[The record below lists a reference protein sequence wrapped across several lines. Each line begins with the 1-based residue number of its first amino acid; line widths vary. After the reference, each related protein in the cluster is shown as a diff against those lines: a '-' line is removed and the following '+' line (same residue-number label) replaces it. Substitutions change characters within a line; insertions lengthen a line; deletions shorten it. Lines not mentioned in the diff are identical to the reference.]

1 MTNSIHSTTKQFAQ
15 ALQGL
20 VKPHMVVGEKGT
32 PMYEST
38 GQESMDW
45 HLSINQSTPV
55 EDIVRYLEK
64 VLITRDPR
72 QISDLVIAIINKRH
86 PRHGEGCKATGIESL
101 LQLYEQGYKQ
111 LVINILEFIPEFGC
125 FKDYWKLISLISKRQ
140 VDSIDER
147 FFNFYHPLVKSII
160 KYFWMYINRDVS
172 HYEDWKV
179 KYEGLSEEEQNE
191 KIGELRAKLSN
202 SGKWA
207 PREKSADATIP
218 WYEAVYHKLS
228 DPEEHEAL
236 IKLQNKSSLTEE
248 EIKQKEVLESK
259 LTVLRFQKQGV
270 RNLLIRYKFHQNKKT
285 FDVLPS
291 IRPFYQ
297 KQTRKTFSLLNRLC
311 DVCEVKTCSGRWSEL
326 NPATAPSGFTM
337 KQRKAW
343 LNEKPKAKPEP
354 YQKET
359 GNRFPE
365 DQDRIDA
372 RHILIGGLSKVKGG
386 VLAPYQ
392 FVEKIMKGKFTDGDA
407 ELLVLEA
414 QWKALV
420 RETRVKIK
428 EFIKELR
435 LKKVTELEES
445 GITEGEE
452 HRVVVELAEAEVLD
466 SDLVNILA
474 MIDVSPSMDVE
485 AAKGI
490 TCMMLSISLGIM
502 ASELNTGP
510 FKNMALSYSDN
521 PYLFHFVHS
530 SGREFTLLEKIRAIQ
545 DSMEYTTDLNKAMKL
560 VADTARKNGVPLG
573 ELPQL
578 LILSD
583 EQFDTQIVGFRAY
596 WGAPSVSEEES
607 MGKWETSFD
616 TITRIFMSHGYSEP
630 PQINYWNLNARY
642 NDTKAYGYQ
651 AQADRKGVS
660 MLQGWNNASFKMV
673 MAGQEVVTVAA
684 SKEHTAPGG
693 APAKKSAW
701 DDFRAMIDQDCYV
714 WVKELMSQS
723 TEECLADYTFTLE
736 PDDSREMKTL
746 HLLRNGPDD
755 VASEFDVVE
764 ECEVTP

>member
-270 RNLLIRYKFHQNKKT
+270 RNLLI
-285 FDVLPS
+285 
-291 IRPFYQ
+291 
-297 KQTRKTFSLLNRLC
+297 
-311 DVCEVKTCSGRWSEL
+311 
-326 NPATAPSGFTM
+326 
-337 KQRKAW
+337 
-343 LNEKPKAKPEP
+343 
-354 YQKET
+354 
-359 GNRFPE
+359 
-365 DQDRIDA
+365 
-372 RHILIGGLSKVKGG
+372 
-386 VLAPYQ
+386 
-392 FVEKIMKGKFTDGDA
+392 
-407 ELLVLEA
+407 
-414 QWKALV
+414 
-420 RETRVKIK
+420 
-428 EFIKELR
+428 
-435 LKKVTELEES
+435 
-445 GITEGEE
+445 
-452 HRVVVELAEAEVLD
+452 
-466 SDLVNILA
+466 
-474 MIDVSPSMDVE
+474 
-485 AAKGI
+485 
-490 TCMMLSISLGIM
+490 
-502 ASELNTGP
+502 
-510 FKNMALSYSDN
+510 
-521 PYLFHFVHS
+521 
-530 SGREFTLLEKIRAIQ
+530 
-545 DSMEYTTDLNKAMKL
+545 
-560 VADTARKNGVPLG
+560 
-573 ELPQL
+573 
-578 LILSD
+578 
-583 EQFDTQIVGFRAY
+583 
-596 WGAPSVSEEES
+596 
-607 MGKWETSFD
+607 
-616 TITRIFMSHGYSEP
+616 GY
-630 PQINYWNLNARY
+630 
-642 NDTKAYGYQ
+642 
-651 AQADRKGVS
+651 
-660 MLQGWNNASFKMV
+660 
-673 MAGQEVVTVAA
+673 
-684 SKEHTAPGG
+684 
-693 APAKKSAW
+693 
-701 DDFRAMIDQDCYV
+701 
-714 WVKELMSQS
+714 
-723 TEECLADYTFTLE
+723 
-736 PDDSREMKTL
+736 
-746 HLLRNGPDD
+746 
-755 VASEFDVVE
+755 
-764 ECEVTP
+764 

>member
-1 MTNSIHSTTKQFAQ
+1 M
-15 ALQGL
+15 
-20 VKPHMVVGEKGT
+20 
-32 PMYEST
+32 
-38 GQESMDW
+38 
-45 HLSINQSTPV
+45 
-55 EDIVRYLEK
+55 
-64 VLITRDPR
+64 
-72 QISDLVIAIINKRH
+72 
-86 PRHGEGCKATGIESL
+86 
-101 LQLYEQGYKQ
+101 
-111 LVINILEFIPEFGC
+111 EFVPEFGC
-125 FKDYWKLISLISKRQ
+125 FKDYWKMISLISKRQ
-140 VDSIDER
+140 EDSIDER
-147 FFNFYHPLVKSII
+147 FYNFYNPLVESII
-160 KYFWMYINRDVS
+160 KHFWMYIDQDVS
-172 HYEDWKV
+172 HYEEWKA
-179 KYEGLSEEEQNE
+179 KYEELSEEEQNE
-191 KIGELRAKLSN
+191 KMGELRSKLSN
-202 SGKWA
+202 AGKWA
-207 PREKSADATIP
+207 PREKSADANIP
-218 WYEAVYHKLS
+218 WFTAIYHKLA

-236 IKLQNKSSLTEE
+236 IKLQSSSSLTEE
-248 EIKQKEVLESK
+248 EIKYKETLESK
-259 LTVLRFQKQGV
+259 LTVKRFQKQGV
-270 RNLLIRYKFHQNKKT
+270 RNLLIRFKFHRNVKT

-343 LNEKPKAKPEP
+343 LNEMPKAKPEAHER
-354 YQKET
+354 ET

-365 DQDRIDA
+365 VQDRVDA
-372 RHILIGGLSKVKGG
+372 RKILIEGLSKVKGG

-392 FVEKIMKGKFTDGDA
+392 IVDKIMKGRLSDGDA

-414 QWKALV
+414 QWKSLV
-420 RETRVKIK
+420 KETHQKIK
-428 EFIKELR
+428 DFIKELR

-452 HRVVVELAEAEVLD
+452 HKAAVELAEAEVLD
-466 SDLVNILA
+466 SDLVNVLA
-474 MIDVSPSMDVE
+474 MIDVSPSMDAL
-485 AAKGI
+485 AAEGI

-510 FKNMALSYSDN
+510 FKHMALSFSDN
-521 PYLFHFVHS
+521 PHLFHFVHS
-530 SGREFTLLEKIRAIQ
+530 SGREYTLLEKIRAIQ
-545 DSMEYTTDLNKAMKL
+545 GSMGYSTDLNKAMKL
-560 VADTARKNGVPLG
+560 VAKTAQENSVPLE

-583 EQFDTQIVGFRAY
+583 EQFDSQIMGIRDY
-596 WGAPSVSEEES
+596 WGAPSVSKDES
-607 MGKWETSFD
+607 LEKWGTSFD
-616 TITRIFMSHGYSEP
+616 TITQIFMSHGYTEP
-630 PQINYWNLNARY
+630 SQINYWNLNARY

-673 MAGQEVVTVAA
+673 MAGQEVVTVTA
-684 SKEHTAPGG
+684 SKEHTSSGG
-693 APAKKSAW
+693 TPAKKSAW

>member
-20 VKPHMVVGEKGT
+20 VNPAMVVGEKGT

-55 EDIVRYLEK
+55 EDIVLYLEK

-111 LVINILEFIPEFGC
+111 LVIKILEFIPEFGC

-140 VDSIDER
+140 VDSVDER
-147 FFNFYHPLVKSII
+147 FFNFYHPLIESII
-160 KYFWMYINRDVS
+160 KYFWMYVDQDVS

-179 KYEGLSEEEQNE
+179 KYEGLGEEEQNE
-191 KIGELRAKLSN
+191 KMGELRAKLSN
-202 SGKWA
+202 AGKWA

-228 DPEEHEAL
+228 DPEDHEAL
-236 IKLQNKSSLTEE
+236 IKLQTKSSLTEE
-248 EIKQKEVLESK
+248 EIKQKEALESK
-259 LTVLRFQKQGV
+259 LTVKRFQKQGV
-270 RNLLIRYKFHQNKKT
+270 RNLLIRYKFHRNKKT

-326 NPATAPSGFTM
+326 NPATAPSVFTM

-343 LNEKPKAKPEP
+343 LNEKPKANLEP

-372 RHILIGGLSKVKGG
+372 RQILIEGLSKVKGG

-435 LKKVTELEES
+435 LKKVIELEES

-452 HRVVVELAEAEVLD
+452 HREAVELAEAEVQD
-466 SDLVNILA
+466 SDLVNVLA
-474 MIDVSPSMDVE
+474 MIDVSPSMD
-485 AAKGI
+485 AAAAEGI

-510 FKNMALSYSDN
+510 FKHMALSFSSE
-521 PYLFHFVHS
+521 PHLFHFVHS
-530 SGREFTLLEKIRAIQ
+530 SGREFTLLEKIRTIQ
-545 DSMEYTTDLNKAMKL
+545 GSMGYTTDLNKAMKL

-583 EQFDTQIVGFRAY
+583 EQFDTQVIGIRAY
-596 WGAPSVSEEES
+596 WGTPPVSGDESV
-607 MGKWETSFD
+607 GKWETSFD
-616 TITRIFMSHGYSEP
+616 NITQIFLSHGYTEP

-642 NDTKAYGYQ
+642 NDTKTHGYQ

-755 VASEFDVVE
+755 MASEFDVVE